1 MSQSIIDKI
10 NKPTLKMASLSKIAI
25 PALVAGSIISAEE
38 DNPLYYMK
46 EDQNAMQI
54 DTSKEISL
62 WEFSRLYKIGQ
73 IPILDIILIYIIL
86 YLFNSLF
93 LNYNF
98 KFVLILVIPVTILFN
113 VLTNKEFKISWLIL
127 LLFIISVYY
136 LYRHNFS
143 NM

>member
-38 DNPLYYMK
+38 DSPLYYMK
-46 EDQNAMQI
+46 EDKNVMQI
-54 DTSKEISL
+54 DTNKEINL

-73 IPILDIILIYIIL
+73 VPILDIILIYIIL

-93 LNYNF
+93 LDYNF

-113 VLTNKEFKISWLIL
+113 VLTNKEF
-127 LLFIISVYY
+127 
-136 LYRHNFS
+136 
-143 NM
+143 